1 MSNRKLGNAFEFELC
16 ERLSEYGFW
25 AHNMA
30 QNSAGQPAD
39 VIAARN
45 KVAYLIDCKVCSA
58 NGFALS
64 RMEDNQDLSMG
75 LWKECGN
82 GEGWFA
88 LKLGDGRIFMIPHF
102 TIRALRNS
110 SKSSIN
116 EKEVFEYGM
125 LLEKWI
131 TRCK

>member
-1 MSNRKLGNAFEFELC
+1 MSNRKLGNAFEAELC

-88 LKLGDGRIFMIPHF
+88 LKLSDGRIFMIPHF

-110 SKSSIN
+110 KSSIN
-116 EKEVFEYGM
+116 EKEAFEYGM

>member
-1 MSNRKLGNAFEFELC
+1 MSNRKLGNAFEAELC
-16 ERLSEYGFW
+16 ELLSEYGFW

-39 VIAARN
+39 VIAVRN
-45 KVAYLIDCKVCSA
+45 KVAYLIDCKVCST

-88 LKLGDGRIFMIPHF
+88 LKLRDGRIFMIPHF

>member
-1 MSNRKLGNAFEFELC
+1 MSNRKLGNAFEAELC

-25 AHNMA
+25 AHNMP

-88 LKLGDGRIFMIPHF
+88 LKLSDGRIFMIPHF

-110 SKSSIN
+110 KSSIN
-116 EKEVFEYGM
+116 EKEAFEYGM

>member
-1 MSNRKLGNAFEFELC
+1 MNNRKLGNRFEAEFC
-16 ERLSEYGFW
+16 EILSANGFW

-30 QNSAGQPAD
+30 QNSSGQPAD

-45 KVAYLIDCKVCSA
+45 KVAYLIDCKVCSGK
-58 NGFALS
+58 GFAIS
-64 RMEDNQDLSMG
+64 RMEDNQDLSME

-88 LKLGDGRIFMIPHF
+88 LKLRDGRIFMIPHF
-102 TIRALRNS
+102 TIRALRN

>member
-1 MSNRKLGNAFEFELC
+1 MSNRKLGNAFEAELC

-88 LKLGDGRIFMIPHF
+88 LKLRDGLIFMIPHF
-102 TIRALRNS
+102 TIRALRN